1 MSKHPVTW
9 IAVADGARACILA
22 TTNGHDFTVVEQLS
36 SADAHVRTH
45 DLVADRSGRSHES
58 MAPAHHA
65 IEARHDPH
73 ELAKEAFL
81 RGIAG
86 RLLCAAQ
93 DNRFE
98 HLVLVAPRRQLGGLW
113 ACLDDQVRK
122 KVTAEHG
129 KDLTKLSTAELS
141 QRLAAL
147 LQPH

>member
-1 MSKHPVTW
+1 MPKHPVTW
-9 IAVADGARACILA
+9 IAVADGARARILA
-22 TTNGHDFTVVEQLS
+22 TTNSRDLTMVEQLS
-36 SADAHVRTH
+36 SAEAHVRTH

-58 MAPAHHA
+58 AASAHHA

-73 ELAKEAFL
+73 ALAKEAFL

-93 DNRFE
+93 DNRFDR
-98 HLVLVAPRRQLGGLW
+98 LVLVAPRRQLGALR

-129 KDLTKLSTAELS
+129 KDLTKLPAIELN
-141 QRLAAL
+141 QRLAAML
-147 LQPH
+147 HPR